1 MGSNVLLQILIF
13 QADEEEK
20 DVVQLKIQTAI
31 AALNDPQSPMS
42 I

>member
-1 MGSNVLLQILIF
+1 LLFANILYVL

-20 DVVQLKIQTAI
+20 DHLKIRIETAI

>member
-1 MGSNVLLQILIF
+1 MNFGSTF
-13 QADEEEK
+13 QAEEEEK
-20 DVVQLKIQTAI
+20 DHLKVKIETAI

>member
-1 MGSNVLLQILIF
+1 MIFVCLDLIL

-20 DVVQLKIQTAI
+20 DVLKIKIETAI